1 MSGRFRRKLERQR
14 RRRAPQPKLWPV
26 LAATAA
32 GVAAAIALLGWAVR
46 AHEAHLARL
55 RAREEPRDSAYQAD
69 SAARREIVPLES
81 WKLEP

>member
-1 MSGRFRRKLERQR
+1 
-14 RRRAPQPKLWPV
+14 
-26 LAATAA
+26 
-32 GVAAAIALLGWAVR
+32 VAAAIALLGWAVR